1 MGGGYRN
8 SLATVPED
16 LKFVL
21 SRFSRNFNNIFQ
33 EEMDPPLVL
42 LADT

>member
-8 SLATVPED
+8 SFTTVPED
-16 LKFVL
+16 LKFVF

-33 EEMDPPLVL
+33 EEMYPPLVL
-42 LADT
+42 LANI